1 MSSLNQSSRSIVAQ
15 QATEWFVENRSNAAT
30 KESRVAFMEWLRSS
44 PLHVEE
50 YLKVAGLAH
59 DLRAV
64 TEDSQFNLD
73 QLLAAALA
81 QPVDN
86 VSVLPTRTNIFQ
98 NKITTRFG
106 RRPLWFG
113 AAASIALLLTTTVW
127 LVRDGERFGLPQ
139 DFETGHGEQRSWR
152 LPDGSA
158 VNLNSDSEVTVRYDA
173 QERVVNVKRGQALFQ
188 VAHEE
193 RRRFRVIAGDAQVIA
208 VGTQF
213 DVFLQEDATVVTVVD
228 GKVAVF
234 DGVAPPATTLAVI
247 PADALRIGAGEQVRL
262 GGDLKSPEVL
272 MANVRETVAWVQRQ
286 IVFEQ
291 RPLHEVTEEFNR
303 YGPIPI
309 EINSDELR
317 SLPITGV
324 FNAYDTES
332 FLAFLGR
339 LEGVSVSSTNG
350 KIEVTRHVDGQ
361 VGVQIRSE

>member
-15 QATEWFVENRSNAAT
+15 QATQWFVENRSNAAT

-59 DLRAV
+59 NLRAA
-64 TEDSQFNLD
+64 TDDPQFNLD
-73 QLLAAALA
+73 RLLAAALA

-86 VSVLPTRTNIFQ
+86 VSVLPLRTNIFQ
-98 NKITTRFG
+98 NRITARLR
-106 RRPLWFG
+106 RRPLWVG

-213 DVFLQEDATVVTVVD
+213 DVFRRADATVVTVVD

-234 DGVAPPATTLAVI
+234 DGTAPATSLAVI

-272 MANVRETVAWVQRQ
+272 VANIRETVAWVQRQ

-291 RPLHEVTEEFNR
+291 RPLYEVTEEFNR
-303 YGPIPI
+303 YGPVPI
-309 EINSDELR
+309 EINSDDLR

-332 FLAFLGR
+332 FLVFLGR

-350 KIEVTRHVDGQ
+350 KIEVSRHIDGQ
-361 VGVQIRSE
+361 VGVQIRSD